1 MNIIYLTSHII
12 THFIPLLVVRDAHLM
27 RVADSLQV
35 PPGSITSIA
44 QLAPPTTTL
53 QRTGPKL
60 SEEEELKRLV
70 VTLYELRGIP
80 GLDKGTT
87 VYNFLSFL
95 LRSSVGRCQ
104 DKWPGLTLKYQGYA
118 PSTNSSNLLVELLEL
133 EVKVY
138 ARSIFCL
145 HGGHVSCQILS
156 VCVLCIILH
165 LTIIFIL
172 YYFRNF
178 PKKPR
183 RWHHTKL
190 PGRWLAKTKLPILS
204 MKRLMKVW
212 FSRIVSLV

>member
-1 MNIIYLTSHII
+1 MS
-12 THFIPLLVVRDAHLM
+12 RDAHWM
-27 RVADSLQV
+27 RVTDSLQV
-35 PPGSITSIA
+35 PGSITSIA
-44 QLAPPTTTL
+44 QLAPPITTL

-104 DKWPGLTLKYQGYA
+104 DKWPGLTLKYQGYV

-145 HGGHVSCQILS
+145 HGGHVSCQILC
-156 VCVLCIILH
+156 VCVYTSSNYH
-165 LTIIFIL
+165 FIF

-183 RWHHTKL
+183 RRHHTKL
-190 PGRWLAKTKLPILS
+190 PGRCLAKLKLPILS

-212 FSRIVSLV
+212 FSLIVSLV